1 MVQNCLHAL
10 EKKFV
15 FRFAGTFHLFFT
27 QKADCLSILATR
39 NGKNSINV
47 SMRSRNS
54 EVAYSTET
62 VVNKLSSATVRLY
75 FSAILN
81 WLLITDGCFTK
92 QRTRDIK

>member
-47 SMRSRNS
+47 SIVTPWVRISHWW
-54 EVAYSTET
+54 TT
-62 VVNKLSSATVRLY
+62 V
-75 FSAILN
+75 
-81 WLLITDGCFTK
+81 DGLTN
-92 QRTRDIK
+92 